1 MDITPKTPWKERRI
15 KSGSFLD
22 RKLSADILKVRRKHD
37 SNIREIEKRTE
48 YSAFMVAVC
57 LLGALVLM
65 VVFCR
70 VSHAQEINL
79 DIISVIESSGN
90 NMAYNFKSGA
100 TGQYQITETALKDYN
115 KHARENELTELN
127 LSDMY
132 EPKYAYMVS
141 NWYLNEHIPDLLW
154 DYGIPDTITSRLI
167 AYNYGIGNLR
177 KWFKHGCHWNKLP
190 LETRH
195 YIQRYFKELK
205 GDD

>member
-1 MDITPKTPWKERRI
+1 MEITPKTPWKERRI
-15 KSGSFLD
+15 KSVSFLD
-22 RKLSADILKVRRKHD
+22 RNLSADILKVRRAHD

-57 LLGALVLM
+57 LLGALLLM

-70 VSHAQEINL
+70 VSHAEDINL

-100 TGQYQITETALKDYN
+100 TGQYQITKSCLNDYN
-115 KHARENELTELN
+115 KHAAENGLTLLN
-127 LSDMY
+127 LTDMY

-154 DYGIPDTITSRLI
+154 NYDIPDTITSRLI
-167 AYNYGIGNLR
+167 AYNWGIGNLR
-177 KWFKHGCHWNKLP
+177 KWFKHGSHWNQLP
-190 LETRH
+190 KETRN
-195 YIQRYFKELK
+195 YVIKYFKELK

>member
-1 MDITPKTPWKERRI
+1 MEITPKTPWKERRI
-15 KSGSFLD
+15 KSVSFLD
-22 RKLSADILKVRRKHD
+22 RNLSADILKVRRAHD

-57 LLGALVLM
+57 LMGALFIM

-70 VSHAQEINL
+70 VSHAQEINFG
-79 DIISVIESSGN
+79 IISEIESSDN

-167 AYNYGIGNLR
+167 AYNYGIGNIR
-177 KWFKHGCHWNKLP
+177 KWFKHGSHWNQLP
-190 LETRH
+190 KETRN
-195 YIQRYFKELK
+195 YVIKYFKELK

>member
-1 MDITPKTPWKERRI
+1 MDIIPKTPWKERRI

-22 RKLSADILKVRRKHD
+22 RKLSADILKIRRAHN

-65 VVFCR
+65 VVCCR
-70 VSHAQEINL
+70 SCHAQEINL

-100 TGQYQITETALKDYN
+100 TGQYQITKSCLNDYN
-115 KHARENELTELN
+115 KHAAENRLTLLN
-127 LSDMY
+127 LTDMY

-154 DYGIPDTITSRLI
+154 DYNIPDTITSRLI
-167 AYNYGIGNLR
+167 AYNWGIGNLK
-177 KWFKHGCHWNKLP
+177 KWFKRGCHWNKLP

>member
-1 MDITPKTPWKERRI
+1 MEITPKTPWKERRI
-15 KSGSFLD
+15 KSVSFLD
-22 RKLSADILKVRRKHD
+22 RNLSADILKVRRAHD

-57 LLGALVLM
+57 LLGALLLM

-70 VSHAQEINL
+70 VSHAEDINL

-115 KHARENELTELN
+115 KHARENGLTVMEM
-127 LSDMY
+127 SWMY
-132 EPKYAYMVS
+132 EPKYAYMVA

-167 AYNYGIGNLR
+167 AYNWGIGNLR
-177 KWFKHGCHWNKLP
+177 KWFKRGCHWNRLP
-190 LETRH
+190 LETRN
-195 YIQRYFKELK
+195 YIKKYYKELSQ
-205 GDD
+205 

>member
-1 MDITPKTPWKERRI
+1 MEITPKTPWEERRI
-15 KSGSFLD
+15 KSGSFLN

-57 LLGALVLM
+57 LLGALLLM

-70 VSHAQEINL
+70 VSHAEEINL

-100 TGQYQITETALKDYN
+100 TGQYQITKSCLNDYN
-115 KHARENELTELN
+115 KHAVENGLTLLN
-127 LSDMY
+127 LTDMY

-154 DYGIPDTITSRLI
+154 NYDIPDTITSRLI
-167 AYNYGIGNLR
+167 AYNWGIGNLR
-177 KWFKHGCHWNKLP
+177 KWFKHGSHWNQLP
-190 LETRH
+190 KETRN
-195 YIQRYFKELK
+195 YVIKYFKELK